1 MVQLTLT
8 GNSPQPRCLQ
18 KSYQQRGFTY
28 IGLLVIMVVML
39 MAMGAASE
47 VWHNVMQHEKE
58 QELIFIGHEFRAAI
72 SQYYV
77 KFGNKYPPSLEA
89 LVETSDPSGKK
100 AHFLRK
106 LYLDPM
112 TGDTQWGVVVG
123 QGAGLAGVY
132 SLSEEKPIKTAGFS
146 DVDAKFESAEKYS
159 DWKFVFVPRASRT
172 QTGAGAV
179 VNGFVRPEPRVK

>member
-1 MVQLTLT
+1 
-8 GNSPQPRCLQ
+8 
-18 KSYQQRGFTY
+18 
-28 IGLLVIMVVML
+28 MVVML

-58 QELIFIGHEFRAAI
+58 RELIFIGHEFRTAI

-89 LVETSDPSGKK
+89 LVETNDPSGKK
-100 AHFLRK
+100 VHFLRK

-132 SLSEEKPIKTAGFS
+132 SQSEEKPLKSAGFS
-146 DVDAKFESAEKYS
+146 DVDAKFELAEKYS
-159 DWKFVFVPRASRT
+159 DWKFVFVPRTPRGQA
-172 QTGAGAV
+172 GAGAV
-179 VNGFVRPEPRVK
+179 VNGFVRPEPRIK